1 MGRRYVF
8 GEDTLLKT
16 DMEEQKKFFADK
28 FETEA
33 DRRLCEMYDMLR
45 KYDMEHSQHD
55 NEEISKLIA
64 RTINYNFTPND
75 ISGWDGLVNGARNN
89 IEPEFKGFFEKKLEE
104 FIEEYYY
111 FLIEYG
117 RKYGKFSYDTLSEFL
132 SKETSLGAALH
143 FTTEDIIE
151 LDELYKSWGEAV
163 DGAEETLD
171 YLKSEG
177 NSLGIYVNW
186 FRNTL
191 IERLRKAKLLKFFD
205 NWKKDILTGEEIA
218 KPAKDGY
225 DKIARGHKGP
235 NCIFVGNNL
244 ANDYFGPK
252 DCYDIN
258 YKCVRGKDGQ
268 LTYVD
273 SDPELTKKLQY
284 GGVLFD
290 PKDNVDANHFV
301 KIKTLGELKDYD
313 RRHR

>member
-64 RTINYNFTPND
+64 KTINYNFTPTD
-75 ISGWDGLVNGARNN
+75 ISGWDGLVNGARDN

-218 KPAKDGY
+218 KPAKNGY

-235 NCIFVGNNL
+235 NCIFVGTSIE
-244 ANDYFGPK
+244 NDYIDAKGYQPELS
-252 DCYDIN
+252 YEI
-258 YKCVRGKDGQ
+258 KDGKWTPFDPDPKS
-268 LTYVD
+268 TY
-273 SDPELTKKLQY
+273 ERQY
-284 GGVLFD
+284 ATVLFD